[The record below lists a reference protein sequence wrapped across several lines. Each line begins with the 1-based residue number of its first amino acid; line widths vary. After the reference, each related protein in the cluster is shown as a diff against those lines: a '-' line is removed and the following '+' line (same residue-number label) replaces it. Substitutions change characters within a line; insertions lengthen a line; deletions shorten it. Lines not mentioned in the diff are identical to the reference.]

1 MGRSITLPAFSNEEF
16 IKAHILLASR
26 VATMMGRKLE
36 EGDWSYVYCT
46 AKNIPNKGWSNLNID
61 VMYQGL
67 GVEHKMLC
75 VKSNKSIKDF
85 CGTSPMHPAATRSI
99 RIPTTEDDPT
109 KIAQDILHQ
118 YALLIEQRRQRIAQ
132 DAPNTEPDLRT
143 GWLLWQ
149 ESLREFLYF
158 EEELRPPR
166 PDDYWAE
173 WKESGGGTRK
183 TSRNLWVYERETG
196 RKRYSITTSAGA
208 KFNPTLMCLRR
219 MIPTFTIFVS
229 RVRQSRVV

>member
-1 MGRSITLPAFSNEEF
+1 
-16 IKAHILLASR
+16 
-26 VATMMGRKLE
+26 MMGRKLE

-46 AKNIPNKGWSNLNID
+46 AKNIPNKSWSNLNID

-99 RIPTTEDDPT
+99 RIPSTEDDPT
-109 KIAQDILHQ
+109 KVAQDILHQ

-158 EEELRPPR
+158 EEEMQPPR
-166 PDDYWAE
+166 PDNYWAE
-173 WKESGGGTRK
+173 
-183 TSRNLWVYERETG
+183 
-196 RKRYSITTSAGA
+196 
-208 KFNPTLMCLRR
+208 
-219 MIPTFTIFVS
+219 
-229 RVRQSRVV
+229 